1 MYQAPRRRIR
11 NRAVTANQTI
21 KEKET
26 MTESITT
33 EDLEEL
39 QSLIISESIQL
50 EAIVNLLEKKGILT
64 KQELEEEIR
73 QIQGSLDTLI

>member
-1 MYQAPRRRIR
+1 
-11 NRAVTANQTI
+11 
-21 KEKET
+21 